1 MYVLS
6 EVRVKTVSPTELRS
20 NIYKLLDEVLSSG
33 VPLEINKGGE
43 ILRIVPVATT
53 NKLSNLVSRP
63 HVIAGNPDDLVDI
76 CWDGE
81 MNLDLY

>member
-53 NKLSNLVSRP
+53 NKLSNWFPGRMSLLVTLM
-63 HVIAGNPDDLVDI
+63 IL
-76 CWDGE
+76 
-81 MNLDLY
+81 